1 MEIETALRLGSFVLV
16 FGLVSLA
23 EALKPHR
30 KGFLAAPRWWNNL
43 GLSVLNSLLLRF
55 SLGTLAYQ
63 TAVWG
68 QSQGWGL
75 LNQVQWPVTLEL
87 LLAVVAFD
95 LLIYFQHVL
104 FHALPLFW
112 RLHRVHHADP
122 GFDASTGL
130 RFHPFELL
138 LSLGYK
144 AFCVLALGP
153 SPGAVLAFEI
163 LLNASSLFNHGNFR
177 LPAWLEKT
185 LRVLIITP
193 DLHRIHHSQ
202 NPDETDR
209 NYGFCLSLWDRLGG
223 TYKAQAAL
231 PQTEIQFG
239 LAKHPGP
246 EQSRVLAMLSLPFKS
261 SDQGAP

>member
-1 MEIETALRLGSFVLV
+1 MEIETVLRLGSFGLV
-16 FGLVSLA
+16 FALISLI
-23 EALKPHR
+23 EALKPLR

-43 GLSVLNSLLLRF
+43 GLTLINSLVLRF
-55 SLGTLAYQ
+55 SLGALAYQ
-63 TAVWG
+63 TAVWT

-75 LNQVQWPVTLEL
+75 LNQVNWPVTFEL
-87 LLAVVAFD
+87 LLALLVFD

-130 RFHPFELL
+130 RFHPLEIL
-138 LSLGYK
+138 LSLVYK

-163 LLNASSLFNHGNFR
+163 LLNASSIFNHGNFR
-177 LPAWLEKT
+177 LPPWLEKT
-185 LRVLIITP
+185 LRLGIITP

-202 NPDETDR
+202 NPAETNS
-209 NYGFCLSLWDRLGG
+209 NYGFCLSLWDHLGG
-223 TYKAQAAL
+223 TYTAQAQE
-231 PQTEIQFG
+231 PQNEISLG
-239 LAKHPGP
+239 LSQHSGP
-246 EQSRVLAMLSLPFKS
+246 EQTQLLAMLLLPFKNS
-261 SDQGAP
+261 KQK